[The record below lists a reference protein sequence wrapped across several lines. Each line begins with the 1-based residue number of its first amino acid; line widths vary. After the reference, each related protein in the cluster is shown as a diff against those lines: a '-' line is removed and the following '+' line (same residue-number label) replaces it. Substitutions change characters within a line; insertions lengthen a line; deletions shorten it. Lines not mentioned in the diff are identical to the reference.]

1 MRVRGRLLGVLRYN
15 TIISRLDT
23 SLSTDIHRSPTATK
37 VRRGACRKN
46 TLLAGLVRVILAF
59 FDRFQTAIVYA
70 YEGIKI

>member
-15 TIISRLDT
+15 TISRLDT
-23 SLSTDIHRSPTATK
+23 SLSTDIDRSPTATK

-46 TLLAGLVRVILAF
+46 TLLAGLVGVILAF

>member
-15 TIISRLDT
+15 TISRLDT
-23 SLSTDIHRSPTATK
+23 SHSTDIDRSPTATK

-46 TLLAGLVRVILAF
+46 TLLAGLVGVILAF